1 MSDISIFN
9 FTDENLKNKTIPVL
23 QNWSEKG
30 FLKNF
35 LTLEKFNHDSNEYQS
50 YECIDGE
57 YLQIED
63 IKRRLESVQYQT
75 IRIVNI
81 TSPTSAPP
89 DFEGIKS
96 FLRAPSNISIV
107 SLNLIIP
114 LTSWYKN
121 KSITSGTTFA
131 NANILISPRDRSNP
145 LRVPIDIEEDNY
157 FHHISITAV
166 ITGSIWRGMEKGPFD
181 DQKRN
186 QQGNI
191 DFIIAR
197 FFTRLLLG
205 PDPIVGILDTLT
217 NENGK
222 WITPHQDYT
231 RPSDD
236 FVEVSRFSN
245 MVIEKYFDLFNYE
258 SYKDFKSQKNITFFN
273 FFRNRYSSV
282 TFSEPLPMLSSLIDS
297 SDILK
302 EIISE
307 DTTTDNIIEKTDDL
321 VKINDINKEIFKEL
335 SGRGNNKQPKLWRE
349 LRQIIFSFI
358 DGSELPTGY
367 GNMKEKIVLN
377 NPKSIVAKKGIILSS
392 IQEKLNPE
400 DTPEGL
406 FDFTES
412 KEDQTGNENTFFG
425 NFIKY
430 IQKQI
435 SFAFDEYKKA
445 FIKITKV
452 EYPDE
457 EVLNKYNSTTKK
469 LKFLDKAL
477 LVYLL
482 NVILY
487 FVNYLLVNG
496 GYVEVLFTIPSFDS
510 ITPRGLIILTCLL
523 SALWIY
529 WIYSLY
535 LLNEKLNVGNE
546 DTLSNLLHSAKKLNE
561 LTFLLKQFEIWSMIY
576 ANLIHKALD
585 YNDADLNID
594 KNYVNFKPLSSIKG
608 EVGNLSTEVI
618 KDIQNSIIKVGWF
631 REIYKLIESDFQAYS
646 QNKLMRPNED
656 LLSQIDEE
664 DTNKDDTDS
673 ARYFFLEFF
682 DKGLGQ
688 ATMRSYFQKSIEEV
702 MKKKESDE
710 LFHEKLNNGNDLKSF
725 LSELNRTNERAEL
738 EFDPLIWST
747 VARVFKMRNVKNI
760 ESDDIDSTEYS
771 VKAGSPIQRVII
783 RRDQSERIEIGDIQD
798 NSPSPFPKNDPSLEN
813 DGGNVE
819 IQNPEDY

>member
-1 MSDISIFN
+1 MSDISILN

-23 QNWSEKG
+23 QSWSEKG
-30 FLKNF
+30 FLRNF

-335 SGRGNNKQPKLWRE
+335 SGQVTINNQ
-349 LRQIIFSFI
+349 SFGENKTNNFFI
-358 DGSELPTGY
+358 YRWIRITNWIWKHER
-367 GNMKEKIVLN
+367 KIVLN
-377 NPKSIVAKKGIILSS
+377 NPKSIVAKKELF
-392 IQEKLNPE
+392 KLYTRKTNPE
-400 DTPEGL
+400 DT
-406 FDFTES
+406 
-412 KEDQTGNENTFFG
+412 
-425 NFIKY
+425 
-430 IQKQI
+430 QKDCSI
-435 SFAFDEYKKA
+435 SQ
-445 FIKITKV
+445 
-452 EYPDE
+452 
-457 EVLNKYNSTTKK
+457 
-469 LKFLDKAL
+469 
-477 LVYLL
+477 
-482 NVILY
+482 
-487 FVNYLLVNG
+487 
-496 GYVEVLFTIPSFDS
+496 
-510 ITPRGLIILTCLL
+510 R
-523 SALWIY
+523 
-529 WIYSLY
+529 
-535 LLNEKLNVGNE
+535 
-546 DTLSNLLHSAKKLNE
+546 AKKI
-561 LTFLLKQFEIWSMIY
+561 KQAMKIHFWKFYKIY
-576 ANLIHKALD
+576 TKT
-585 YNDADLNID
+585 NI
-594 KNYVNFKPLSSIKG
+594 FC
-608 EVGNLSTEVI
+608 
-618 KDIQNSIIKVGWF
+618 
-631 REIYKLIESDFQAYS
+631 
-646 QNKLMRPNED
+646 
-656 LLSQIDEE
+656 
-664 DTNKDDTDS
+664 
-673 ARYFFLEFF
+673 
-682 DKGLGQ
+682 
-688 ATMRSYFQKSIEEV
+688 
-702 MKKKESDE
+702 
-710 LFHEKLNNGNDLKSF
+710 
-725 LSELNRTNERAEL
+725 
-738 EFDPLIWST
+738 
-747 VARVFKMRNVKNI
+747 
-760 ESDDIDSTEYS
+760 
-771 VKAGSPIQRVII
+771 I
-783 RRDQSERIEIGDIQD
+783 R
-798 NSPSPFPKNDPSLEN
+798 
-813 DGGNVE
+813 
-819 IQNPEDY
+819 